1 MYPRIQQL
9 FGPLVIAIKRGDL
22 AGCDKA
28 LENGFSEFAKR
39 RIYLTL
45 ELGRNMAIRNL
56 LRKVFVAGGYDPLK
70 EGQTETD
77 RVRRT
82 RIPMAEIYAAYRLS
96 AGTHQD
102 LPSLDEASGE
112 LSFVDGEIDQA
123 EVECL
128 VSNQIFK
135 VCFFFSRLCPYEFYD
150 RWQNCCLPRK
160 LPVFW
165 APITILKHF

>member
-9 FGPLVIAIKRGDL
+9 FGPLVMAIKHADL
-22 AGCDKA
+22 AGFDKA

-39 RIYLTL
+39 RVYLTL
-45 ELGRNMAIRNL
+45 ELGRNIAIRNL
-56 LRKVFVAGGYDPLK
+56 LRKVFVAGGYDSLK
-70 EGQTETD
+70 EGQTEMD

-96 AGTHQD
+96 AGNHQD
-102 LPSLDEASGE
+102 VPSIDDTS
-112 LSFVDGEIDQA
+112 GEIDQA

-135 VCFFFSRLCPYEFYD
+135 VCLFSNLFPC
-150 RWQNCCLPRK
+150 RWTVAKMLSTEGSCLMSKRQS
-160 LPVFW
+160 
-165 APITILKHF
+165 

>member
-9 FGPLVIAIKRGDL
+9 FGPLVRAIKHADL
-22 AGCDKA
+22 AGFDKA

-39 RIYLTL
+39 RVYLTL

-77 RVRRT
+77 RMRRT

-102 LPSLDEASGE
+102 VPSMDEASGE
-112 LSFVDGEIDQA
+112 LSFMDGEIDQA

-135 VCFFFSRLCPYEFYD
+135 VCLFSSPCPREFD
-150 RWQNCCLPRK
+150 ESVAKWSLANNVR
-160 LPVFW
+160 
-165 APITILKHF
+165 ASITIL